1 MSSIIKITDTSI
13 DVNKIMS
20 EISEKANKIRQE
32 EVKKDLGVISS
43 IDSNSGVSPN
53 IIQYIKRPSSKKSGI
68 IAKVFNKIIEK
79 IYFIIW
85 NSLGDALTRQQ
96 NINLSLIQKIN
107 LLEAKLEKE
116 QARTESDLF
125 DKFNYVEFENRMRGD
140 VSVISERQ
148 KKYVAIMP
156 QNETVLDIGCG
167 RGEFLELLNANGV
180 KGEGVEINRDMI
192 EVCKSKGI
200 KVYEAEAVDFL
211 TKTQKKYGAIFAS
224 HVVEHISFS
233 HLVDLVNTAYSQLVS
248 GGKLIIETPN
258 PTTVATHI
266 GGFYSDPTHLHFVHP
281 QLVKFIAE
289 QAGFRKV
296 EFIFAS
302 EQDNIMVITDEMSE
316 VEKKNMERLNQVIF
330 GFQEYAIIAEK

>member
-13 DVNKIMS
+13 DVEKIMS
-20 EISEKANKIRQE
+20 DITEKANKIRQE

-79 IYFIIW
+79 IYFVMW

-96 NINLSLIQKIN
+96 NINISLIQKIN
-107 LLEAKLEKE
+107 LLEAKLEE
-116 QARTESDLF
+116 VQSRTESDLF
-125 DKFNYVEFENRMRGD
+125 DKFNYVEFENRMRGE

-148 KKYVAIMP
+148 KMYTSLVPKT
-156 QNETVLDIGCG
+156 ETVLDIGCG
-167 RGEFLELLNANGV
+167 RGEFLELLRDNGV
-180 KGEGVEINRDMI
+180 EGEGIEINKDMI
-192 EVCKSKGI
+192 EVCKSKNL
-200 KVYEAEAVDFL
+200 KVYDAEAVDFL
-211 TKTQKKYGAIFAS
+211 KKANKKYGAVFAA
-224 HVVEHISFS
+224 HVIEHISYS
-233 HLVDLVNTAYSQLVS
+233 YLIDLVNSAYGQLVD
-248 GGKLIIETPN
+248 GGKLIFETPN

-289 QAGFRKV
+289 QAGFKKV

-302 EQDNIMVITDEMSE
+302 EQDNRMVITDEMSE
-316 VEKKNMERLNQVIF
+316 VEKKNLERLNQVIF
-330 GFQEYAIIAEK
+330 GYQDYAIIAEK